1 MQRECERYKHDLNAM
16 ADRLSE
22 RVNAK
27 VAQAI
32 QQSLVDKHQQNNKEQ
47 FGLPS
52 TEESRHTTST
62 ICFNTL

>member
-1 MQRECERYKHDLNAM
+1 MQDECERYKRDLNAM

-32 QQSLVDKHQQNNKEQ
+32 QQSLVDKHLQ
-47 FGLPS
+47 
-52 TEESRHTTST
+52 T
-62 ICFNTL
+62 